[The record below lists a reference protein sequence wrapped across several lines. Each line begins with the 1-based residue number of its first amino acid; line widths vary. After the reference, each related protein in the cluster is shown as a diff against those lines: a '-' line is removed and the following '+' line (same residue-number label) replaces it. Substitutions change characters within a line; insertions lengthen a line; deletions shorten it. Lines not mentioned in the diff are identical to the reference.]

1 VLGDIILQHTGKVSD
16 IRIVDSERKKKENSV
31 RATGLA
37 NRIGEVA
44 VNMNYWNIQCTEGL
58 YYGEGKG
65 EITSKESGDKIKVT
79 EYGVGRVHGQKS
91 MWRGSAFYQSL
102 HASVESRLYSLHGLV
117 GVFETEVDEA
127 GNVIEKVWEWK

>member
-16 IRIVDSERKKKENSV
+16 IRIVDPERKKKENSV
-31 RATGLA
+31 RATGLGY
-37 NRIGEVA
+37 RIGEVT
-44 VNMNYWNIQCTEGL
+44 VIINYWNIQCTEGL

-65 EITSKESGDKIKVT
+65 EITSRESGDKVKVT
-79 EYGVGRVHGQKS
+79 EYGVGRQKS
-91 MWRGSAFYQSL
+91 LWRGSAFYQSL
-102 HASVESRLYSLHGLV
+102 QASVNSKLYSLHGLV